1 MGAITFDTL
10 AYTKKLKAVG
20 FTEEQA
26 EAQAEALSEIIDS
39 NLATKHD
46 IENIRK
52 DIALLKN
59 ELVLKLGAMLA
70 ISIGVIA
77 TLVKIL

>member
-1 MGAITFDTL
+1 MSAITFDTL
-10 AYTKKLKAVG
+10 AYTKKLKSVG

-26 EAQAEALSEIIDS
+26 EAQAETLSEIIES

-46 IENIRK
+46 IENVRK
-52 DIALLKN
+52 DIEMLKN
-59 ELVLKLGAMLA
+59 ELILKLGAMLA
-70 ISIGVIA
+70 ISIGVVA

>member
-1 MGAITFDTL
+1 MSAIAFDAL
-10 AYTKKLKAVG
+10 SYAKKLKKVG

-26 EAQAEALSEIIDS
+26 EVQAETLSAIINS

-52 DIALLKN
+52 DIELLKHD
-59 ELVLKLGAMLA
+59 LILKLGGMLA
-70 ISIGVIA
+70 VSVGVVA
-77 TLVKIL
+77 ALVKIL

>member
-1 MGAITFDTL
+1 MGTLTFDTL

-20 FTEEQA
+20 FTEDQA
-26 EAQAEALSEIIDS
+26 EAQAETLSEIIDS

-46 IENIRK
+46 IETIRK
-52 DIALLKN
+52 DIELLKS
-59 ELVLKLGAMLA
+59 ELILKLGAMLA
-70 ISIGVIA
+70 ISIGTIA